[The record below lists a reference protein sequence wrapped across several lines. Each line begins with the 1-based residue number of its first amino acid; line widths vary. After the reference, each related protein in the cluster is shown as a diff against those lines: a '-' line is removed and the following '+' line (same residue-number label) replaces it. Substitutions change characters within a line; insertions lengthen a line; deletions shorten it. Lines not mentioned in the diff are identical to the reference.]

1 MKGMKWMVQSQYETN
16 TSTNL
21 DTFYIQAFL
30 DLRPETTPLSLDAME
45 TQKVMQQWVIW
56 VCGAAPLAVYIHTR
70 PRPEPPPLM
79 IWSVPP
85 ALGLFDEDDEESDW
99 ITTNP
104 WQRRE
109 MGPYGYYLNRPPSD
123 LQSATTAGL
132 QQLMPLRRA
141 FSDSNILIKEP
152 PKRKRHSKSI

>member
-1 MKGMKWMVQSQYETN
+1 MWEHIMQ
-16 TSTNL
+16 L
-21 DTFYIQAFL
+21 PLFLTFL
-30 DLRPETTPLSLDAME
+30 
-45 TQKVMQQWVIW
+45 
-56 VCGAAPLAVYIHTR
+56 AAR
-70 PRPEPPPLM
+70 
-79 IWSVPP
+79 
-85 ALGLFDEDDEESDW
+85 